1 MSTAFS
7 ALSRSCLREMQ
18 KARGT
23 ARHSRY
29 HGLRRPAVDN
39 GLEPVCTTGRTSANA
54 AAFDISSSFV
64 QGEWAMTTAQTRV
77 PSSLIVGLAG
87 ACALISIVVISILPH

>member
-1 MSTAFS
+1 VAEGADERKRDVT
-7 ALSRSCLREMQ
+7 
-18 KARGT
+18 
-23 ARHSRY
+23 
-29 HGLRRPAVDN
+29 
-39 GLEPVCTTGRTSANA
+39 
-54 AAFDISSSFV
+54 FDIARSFG